1 MIRRVI
7 PVIIFVLSIS
17 TFIFCQGE
25 SDTIIKQ
32 RTEMVETQ
40 IEARGISDPA
50 VLSAMREVR
59 RELFV
64 PEDYQSLSYA
74 DGPLPIGFG
83 QTISQPYIVALMT
96 ELLDVKPCEKI
107 LEIGTG
113 SGYQA
118 AVLSHLTDQ
127 VFTIEIIKELAL
139 AAGERFGEYGYE
151 KIKWKNGDGYY
162 GWEGGSF
169 DGIIVTAAAGHVPP
183 PLIEQLNPGG
193 RIVIP
198 IGSIFQVQYLTLIIK
213 DADGDVSSIPVIP
226 VRFVPFTGSAME
238 GEP

>member
-1 MIRRVI
+1 MVRTVF
-7 PVIIFVLSIS
+7 PVIIFILIVSS
-17 TFIFCQGE
+17 FVFCQGGAD
-25 SDTIIKQ
+25 STIGQRIK
-32 RTEMVETQ
+32 MVKNQ
-40 IEARGISDPA
+40 IEDRGISDTD

-59 RELFV
+59 RDLFV
-64 PEDYQSLSYA
+64 PEEYRSLAYA
-74 DGPLPIGFG
+74 DRPLPIGFG

-96 ELLDVKPCEKI
+96 ELLDVEPGEKI

-118 AVLSHLTDQ
+118 AVLSHITDQ

-139 AAGERFGEYGYE
+139 SAGARFKEYGYD

-162 GWEGGSF
+162 GWEGESF

-193 RIVIP
+193 RIIIP
-198 IGSIFQVQYLTLIIK
+198 VGSIFQVQYLMLIIK
-213 DADGDVSSIPVIP
+213 DAEGAVSSIPVIP
-226 VRFVPFTGSAME
+226 VRFVPFTGAAME
-238 GEP
+238 K

>member
-1 MIRRVI
+1 MVRRI
-7 PVIIFVLSIS
+7 FPVIIFILIVSS
-17 TFIFCQGE
+17 FVFCQGGAD
-25 SDTIIKQ
+25 STIGQRIK
-32 RTEMVETQ
+32 MVKTQ
-40 IEARGISDPA
+40 IEDRGISDTD

-59 RELFV
+59 RDLFV
-64 PEDYQSLSYA
+64 PEEYRSLAYA
-74 DGPLPIGFG
+74 DRPLPIGFG

-96 ELLDVKPCEKI
+96 ELLDVEPGEKI

-118 AVLSHLTDQ
+118 AVLSHITDQ

-139 AAGERFGEYGYE
+139 SAGARFKEYGYD

-162 GWEGGSF
+162 GWEGESF

-193 RIVIP
+193 RIIIP
-198 IGSIFQVQYLTLIIK
+198 VGSIFQVQYLMLIIK
-213 DADGDVSSIPVIP
+213 DAEGAVSSIPVIP
-226 VRFVPFTGSAME
+226 VRFVPFTGAAME
-238 GEP
+238 K

>member
-1 MIRRVI
+1 MVRRI
-7 PVIIFVLSIS
+7 FPVIIFILIVSS
-17 TFIFCQGE
+17 FVFCQGGAD
-25 SDTIIKQ
+25 STIGQRIK
-32 RTEMVETQ
+32 MVKNQ
-40 IEARGISDPA
+40 IEDRGISNTD

-59 RELFV
+59 RDLFV
-64 PEDYQSLSYA
+64 PEEYRSLAYA
-74 DGPLPIGFG
+74 DRPLPIGFG

-96 ELLDVKPCEKI
+96 ELLDVEPGEKI

-118 AVLSHLTDQ
+118 AVLSHITDQ

-139 AAGERFGEYGYE
+139 SAGARFKEYGYD

-162 GWEGGSF
+162 GWEGESF

-193 RIVIP
+193 RIIIP
-198 IGSIFQVQYLTLIIK
+198 VGSIFQVQYLMLIIK
-213 DADGDVSSIPVIP
+213 DAEGAVSSIPVIP
-226 VRFVPFTGSAME
+226 VRFVPFTGAAME
-238 GEP
+238 K